1 MKLSLTRALITAAM
15 EGKLNNVGYHEDP
28 IFGLAIPDS
37 CPEVPP
43 EVLNPS
49 NTWKDKD
56 AYNKK
61 AQFLAKAFVK
71 NFEKYADFA
80 NEEILDGAP
89 RVNVEV

>member
-1 MKLSLTRALITAAM
+1 MIDYLKLLI
-15 EGKLNNVGYHEDP
+15 P
-28 IFGLAIPDS
+28 I
-37 CPEVPP
+37 
-43 EVLNPS
+43 

-71 NFEKYADFA
+71 NFEKYADYA
-80 NEEILDGAP
+80 NEEIMAGAP